1 MTLEERSEKIKQ
13 DKNSENMT
21 RSKKPKL
28 IAIGV
33 AIAIAVGVA
42 VVMTQQPTKTLTG
55 NAYSNP
61 PMDSMGMM
69 HFHPQLTFV
78 ADGKQAT
85 VPAQIGIDPALWND
99 HSLDSYGMQG
109 MAPLHTHDTSG
120 TIHVESYANRYYT
133 FGEFLSIWGM
143 NLDGYKQ
150 VTMTVNGQPVSDY
163 KNHILEPDDKII
175 LSITTK

>member
-1 MTLEERSEKIKQ
+1 MIFEKGSSEIKQ
-13 DKNSENMT
+13 DKNPKNMT
-21 RSKKPKL
+21 RSKRPKL

-42 VVMTQQPTKTLTG
+42 VVMTQQPAKTLTG

-78 ADGKQAT
+78 VDDKQAT
-85 VPAQIGIDPALWND
+85 VPAQIGIDPTLWQD

-120 TIHVESYANRYYT
+120 IIHVESYANRYYT
-133 FGEFLSIWGM
+133 FGEFLSIWGL

-150 VTMTVNGQPVSDY
+150 VTMAVNGQPVSDY
-163 KNHILEPDDKII
+163 KNYILKDGDKII
-175 LSITTK
+175 LSVTT